1 MKNLHPDRLAAS
13 RNLFLL
19 TLTLMLAGSGEAA
32 VITVH
37 PDGSGEAATI
47 ADALAVAVDGDVVE
61 LADGI
66 YTGPGNRDLD
76 PAGVLV
82 TVRSVN
88 GDPAACVIDCG
99 GAPDADHRAFRF
111 HSAETEAF
119 RVEGL
124 TLTGG
129 HAAPGGGAVSCT
141 GGSSPRFLNCVFL
154 DNTASETGGAVYC
167 SGGSRPVFIDCVFR
181 GNRGAFYGGAV
192 RAISASPSFT
202 RCHFELNQCHNGGAL
217 SYYRDGTPEI
227 IDCTFVQNDATRG
240 AAIFIYASEA
250 LVVGCTF
257 TDNSCL
263 AEGGGIDSV
272 ETELTVRDCV
282 FTGNHAGETGGGVS
296 SGGVGWLRA
305 DGCLFVGNSS
315 LRGGAVH
322 GQYTALELSA
332 CTLVGNR
339 GDLLGSGLTIFFSTA
354 VLERV
359 IIVDG
364 EVTPAV
370 HCEEAGFVPDVTC
383 SDIVGHAAG
392 DWTGCLAELL
402 GTDGNISADPLFC
415 DPAAGDYGLQA
426 DSPAT
431 AACGIMGS
439 EVVECGVTGTPRPV
453 VDSAFLTAYP
463 NPGSDGT
470 TLAWRLPR
478 DGHVTVEVFDL
489 AGRRLWRQ
497 TAGAGH
503 GDGSLRWPGHDL
515 AGRKVAAGIYLAR
528 LSLDGGVI
536 ARQPVVVAR

>member
-13 RNLFLL
+13 CILFLL
-19 TLTLMLAGSGEAA
+19 TLALAGPGKAV

-37 PDGSGEAATI
+37 PDGSGDAATI
-47 ADALAVAVDGDVVE
+47 ASALAVAVDGDVIE
-61 LADGI
+61 LADGT
-66 YTGPGNRDLD
+66 YTGSGNRDLD

-82 TVRSVN
+82 TIRSAS
-88 GDPAACVIDCG
+88 GGPAACIIDCG
-99 GAPDADHRAFRF
+99 GAPGSPHRAFRF
-111 HSAETEAF
+111 HSGEGEAF
-119 RVEGL
+119 RVEGV
-124 TLTGG
+124 TITGG
-129 HAAPGGGAVSCT
+129 YAAPSGGAISCT
-141 GGSSPRFLNCVFL
+141 SGSSPVFQNCVL
-154 DNTASETGGAVYC
+154 RDNTANEVGGAVYC
-167 SGGSRPVFIDCVFR
+167 SGGSRPVFRDCVFQ
-181 GNRGAFYGGAV
+181 GNWGSYYGGAV

-202 RCHFELNQCHNGGAL
+202 RCHFELNQCVNGGAL

-240 AAIFIYASEA
+240 GAIFIYASEA
-250 LVVGCTF
+250 LVAGCTF

-263 AEGGGIDSV
+263 AEGGGIDNV
-272 ETELTVRDCV
+272 ESELTLSDCV
-282 FTGNHAGETGGGVS
+282 FIGNHAGEAGGGVS

-322 GQYTALELSA
+322 GQYTALELTA

-339 GDLLGSGLTIFFSTA
+339 GDLLGSGLTIFFSAA

-359 IIVDG
+359 IIADG

-370 HCEEAGFVPDVTC
+370 HCEEAGFVPVVTC

-392 DWTGCLAELL
+392 DWTGCLAGLL
-402 GTDGNISADPLFC
+402 GTGGNISADPLFC
-415 DPAAGDYGLQA
+415 APAAGDHGLQA
-426 DSPAT
+426 HSPAAT
-431 AACGIMGS
+431 AACGVMGS
-439 EVVECGVTGTPRPV
+439 EAVGCGVTSTPL
-453 VDSAFLTAYP
+453 SAARGVFLTAYP
-463 NPGSDGT
+463 NPGSHGT

-478 DGHVTVEVFDL
+478 AGHVTVEVFDL

-497 TAGAGH
+497 TVGAGD
-503 GDGSLRWPGHDL
+503 GAGSLRWPGHDMG
-515 AGRKVAAGIYLAR
+515 GRMVAAGIYLAR

>member
-13 RNLFLL
+13 CILFLL
-19 TLTLMLAGSGEAA
+19 TLALAGPGKAV

-37 PDGSGEAATI
+37 PDGSGDAATI
-47 ADALAVAVDGDVVE
+47 ADALAVAVDGDVIE

-82 TVRSVN
+82 TVRSAS
-88 GDPAACVIDCG
+88 GDPAVCVLDCG
-99 GAPDADHRAFRF
+99 GAPDAAHRAFRF
-111 HSAETEAF
+111 QSAETEAF

-141 GGSSPRFLNCVFL
+141 GGASPRFLNCVFL
-154 DNTASETGGAVYC
+154 DNTASETGGAVSC

-181 GNRGAFYGGAV
+181 GNRSTYYGGAV
-192 RAISASPSFT
+192 RAGGASPSFT
-202 RCHFELNQCHNGGAL
+202 RCHLELNQSNNGGAL
-217 SYYRDGTPEI
+217 SYYRDGMSEI
-227 IDCTFVQNDATRG
+227 IDCTFVQNDAIRG
-240 AAIFIYASEA
+240 GAIFIYASAA
-250 LVVGCTF
+250 LVSGCTF
-257 TDNSCL
+257 NDNSCL
-263 AEGGGIDSV
+263 ADGGGIDNV
-272 ETELTVRDCV
+272 ESELTLVGCD
-282 FTGNHAGETGGGVS
+282 FIGNHAGEAGGGVS

-322 GQYTALELSA
+322 GQYTTLELTA

-339 GDLLGSGLTIFFSTA
+339 GDLQGSGLSIQASVA
-354 VLERV
+354 VLERL
-359 IIVDG
+359 IVADG

-370 HCEEAGFVPDVTC
+370 HCEEAGFVPVVTC

-392 DWTGCLAELL
+392 DWTGCLADLL
-402 GTDGNISADPLFC
+402 GTGGNISADPLFC
-415 DPAAGDYGLQA
+415 APAAGDYGLQA
-426 DSPAT
+426 HSPAAT
-431 AACGIMGS
+431 ADCGVMGS
-439 EVVECGVTGTPRPV
+439 EAVGCGVTSTPL
-453 VDSAFLTAYP
+453 SAARGVFLTAYP

-478 DGHVTVEVFDL
+478 AGHVTVEVFDL

-497 TAGAGH
+497 AVGAGD
-503 GDGSLRWPGHDL
+503 GDGSLRWPGHDMG
-515 AGRKVAAGIYLAR
+515 GRMVAAGIYLAR

-536 ARQPVVVAR
+536 ARQPIVVAR